1 MVSSTIK
8 KLTIEKNL
16 QTTTVTYKQQQLPT
30 NNNSYLQTTTVT
42 YKQQQLPT
50 NNSLLLKNYLTQI
63 WKTFLHYVSFCK

>member
-42 YKQQQLPT
+42 YKQQPFAQELFDTDLENLFTLCQLLQI
-50 NNSLLLKNYLTQI
+50 SL
-63 WKTFLHYVSFCK
+63 FA